1 MESPFAFASLEDIYL
16 HYVGN
21 KHEGLAPV
29 ISKDALGHNQALR
42 DTLGHYFLKPF
53 QIETLTAYK
62 FIDSLNLSYN
72 KTFSIAR
79 DFFSGSKSLQEA
91 SEDFVHHL
99 YEQSTH
105 PHIKPGQ
112 VFITK
117 IRDVVLS
124 GKNASA
130 IGIFKAERRQDFLKF
145 YKQENSID
153 VELERGVDVGKLDKG
168 CIILN
173 REEEDGLRLFMVD
186 SNPYDT
192 QYWKDHFLGVD
203 YVMDNNYQTSQFVK
217 LCKDFSNE
225 VLHNNNGIDK
235 RDQISFLAETV
246 KFMGESEQLDLQA
259 FTGRVFNDSNLQNEF
274 VRYKSNFEGEQE
286 FSWSDDFEVS
296 QAVLKKERKKI
307 KNLIQLDTNIQIKLD
322 FNNPE
327 SGYRFIERG
336 YDQEKGMSYYK
347 VFFNEERN

>member
-1 MESPFAFASLEDIYL
+1 
-16 HYVGN
+16 
-21 KHEGLAPV
+21 
-29 ISKDALGHNQALR
+29 
-42 DTLGHYFLKPF
+42 
-53 QIETLTAYK
+53 
-62 FIDSLNLSYN
+62 
-72 KTFSIAR
+72 
-79 DFFSGSKSLQEA
+79 
-91 SEDFVHHL
+91 
-99 YEQSTH
+99 
-105 PHIKPGQ
+105 
-112 VFITK
+112 
-117 IRDVVLS
+117 
-124 GKNASA
+124 
-130 IGIFKAERRQDFLKF
+130 
-145 YKQENSID
+145 
-153 VELERGVDVGKLDKG
+153 
-168 CIILN
+168 
-173 REEEDGLRLFMVD
+173 
-186 SNPYDT
+186 
-192 QYWKDHFLGVD
+192 
-203 YVMDNNYQTSQFVK
+203 
-217 LCKDFSNE
+217 

-274 VRYKSNFEGEQE
+274 VRYKSNFEVEQE